1 MEIVTKISIRLRK
14 HLVFG
19 LHDTI
24 KNSQPA
30 MFVILSK
37 FVPLFFYPLGFA
49 CTLLIL
55 AVFLHSKKKLSTS
68 LILASVMILWI
79 SSTAWVSGQLARSLE
94 WQYLPPAEIPHAEA
108 LVVLGGGT
116 DAKVYPRLGVEVN
129 RAGDRVLFAA
139 KLFKDG
145 KADHILLS
153 GGEITWMRAADSNPA
168 REMAAILNE
177 LGIPQEKLWL
187 EEQSQNTHENALFSK
202 KILDEKGIRRI
213 LLVTSA
219 MHMPRAVGLFEKLG
233 MEVIPIPVD
242 YSMTQADLTFSQ
254 QDWLG
259 KILGFLPSSG
269 NLSTTTNALKEYIGM
284 LIYQLRGWL

>member
-1 MEIVTKISIRLRK
+1 
-14 HLVFG
+14 
-19 LHDTI
+19 
-24 KNSQPA
+24 

-37 FVPLFFYPLGFA
+37 FAPLFFYPLGFA
-49 CTLLIL
+49 CILLIL
-55 AVFLHSKKKLSTS
+55 AVILHGKKRLAIF

-79 SSTAWVSGQLARSLE
+79 SSNAWVAGQLARSLE

-129 RAGDRVLFAA
+129 GAGDRVLIAA

-153 GGEITWMRAADSNPA
+153 GGEITWMSVADSTPA
-168 REMAAILNE
+168 GEMAAILEE
-177 LGIPQEKLWL
+177 LGIPRDKLWF

-202 KILDEKGIRRI
+202 KILDEKGIQRI

-233 MEVIPIPVD
+233 IEVIPIPVD
-242 YSMTQADLTFSQ
+242 YSVTRAELSSGQ

-259 KILGFLPSSG
+259 KVLGFLPSSG
-269 NLSTTTNALKEYIGM
+269 NLSATTNAIKEYIGM
-284 LIYQLRGWL
+284 VIYRLRGWL